1 MFTFSWLQLHKHSK
15 ENKNKKRYQHSSNDI
30 IVRTLLAQEIHRSL
44 TISFFVQQICRERE
58 SEECFTIY
66 EQWAEFTSVPDMRT
80 NWMLFTFVI
89 TWSSSH
95 IYTAR
100 GGGVRRRETET
111 VCRSRS
117 ACCLS
122 PVCRQVN
129 PHNPDDESF
138 IAVSA
143 SSHSDLY
150 PCNVDVCLPYPPPT
164 LAPRKFVLSKHLT
177 SRISNNKGSKGLSR
191 ATPSKFSP
199 PFCSLLLRGVYVVEV
214 SSFHEQSTS
223 YTQTSC
229 LIVNGR

>member
-1 MFTFSWLQLHKHSK
+1 M
-15 ENKNKKRYQHSSNDI
+15 
-30 IVRTLLAQEIHRSL
+30 
-44 TISFFVQQICRERE
+44 
-58 SEECFTIY
+58 
-66 EQWAEFTSVPDMRT
+66 
-80 NWMLFTFVI
+80 
-89 TWSSSH
+89 
-95 IYTAR
+95 
-100 GGGVRRRETET
+100 RRRETET
-111 VCRSRS
+111 VCRLLPRRS

-122 PVCRQVN
+122 PVCRQVNPHN

-164 LAPRKFVLSKHLT
+164 LAPCKFVLSKHLT

-199 PFCSLLLRGVYVVEV
+199 HFCSLLLRGVYVVEV

-223 YTQTSC
+223 YMQTSC
-229 LIVNGR
+229 MIVNGR

>member
-1 MFTFSWLQLHKHSK
+1 MQK
-15 ENKNKKRYQHSSNDI
+15 
-30 IVRTLLAQEIHRSL
+30 
-44 TISFFVQQICRERE
+44 E

-95 IYTAR
+95 IYTVR

-122 PVCRQVN
+122 PVSRQVNPHN

-164 LAPRKFVLSKHLT
+164 LAPCKFVLSKHLT

-191 ATPSKFSP
+191 ATPSKFSLHFLFP
-199 PFCSLLLRGVYVVEV
+199 IVTGCIRGWGFEFSRTIHQLHADVL
-214 SSFHEQSTS
+214 SD
-223 YTQTSC
+223 
-229 LIVNGR
+229 R